1 MPDSLVVNYV
11 MVRVSKLIRDTE
23 SNSNVL
29 LISNGLIQSANSF
42 VANTWIP
49 LYSNAYANSVM
60 TISSYR
66 Y

>member
-1 MPDSLVVNYV
+1 MPDSLAINYV

-29 LISNGLIQSANSF
+29 LVSNGLIHSANSF

-60 TISSYR
+60 TVSSYR

>member
-1 MPDSLVVNYV
+1 MTDSLLVNYV
-11 MVRVSKLIRDTE
+11 MVRVSKLIEDTE

-29 LISNGLIQSANSF
+29 LISNSLIQSANSF

-60 TISSYR
+60 TVTSYR